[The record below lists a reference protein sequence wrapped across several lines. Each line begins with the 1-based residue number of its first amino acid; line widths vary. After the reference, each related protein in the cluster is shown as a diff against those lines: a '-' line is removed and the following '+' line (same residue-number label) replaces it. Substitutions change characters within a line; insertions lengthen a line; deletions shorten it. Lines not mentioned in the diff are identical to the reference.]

1 MKLAGLGLGAGASKR
16 VRARKMASAFIQCME
31 SVEEIN
37 F

>member
-1 MKLAGLGLGAGASKR
+1 MKLGGEDRSKR
-16 VRARKMASAFIQCME
+16 VRARRRVRAFIQCME